1 MLSNSRANEHDLCY
15 RCGAQ
20 MPDST
25 RHAPNPKRTAT
36 VHQTWRLIQRIRF
49 LVMRVSQAQLVGTL
63 IIEGVGPALSRRA
76 LRHSQKDC
84 LPGKLPVARLSG
96 YGASALTKLAPLG
109 VPTPVTLSQPTP
121 VVSEVSV
128 PKVITNQR
136 VENGLLYNAL

>member
-1 MLSNSRANEHDLCY
+1 MRLMLSNSRANEHDLCY

-20 MPDST
+20 MPEST
-25 RHAPNPKRTAT
+25 RHAPNPKRTAA

-84 LPGKLPVARLSG
+84 LPGKLPVARLSRLCQCVDEARAVG
-96 YGASALTKLAPLG
+96 RADAGDV
-109 VPTPVTLSQPTP
+109 VPANTGSQR
-121 VVSEVSV
+121 SV
-128 PKVITNQR
+128 R
-136 VENGLLYNAL
+136 AEGD